1 MQFKKFNFYL
11 KLATDSL
18 TAEEHRLALEKA
30 AFGRILAEVKEFNDD
45 QTPEPL
51 VMDVG
56 GKLFHTH
63 TKTLHHGM
71 LAAMVSDGFRL
82 AGDFFIDRDPKWF
95 ALVLHSLRSS
105 SSSSSRM
112 RPEDTQSRN
121 EMDREMQYYNL
132 VGLKQKQKQI
142 IVIGHAFPCIYN
154 DHRASDQ
161 ILCQRLCV
169 GGSQGWEKYHAPPP
183 NHDGRWFAGDG
194 LLFVFKDREHRPQSP
209 ELSNDQVLKF
219 CAATGSCNYI
229 PTREQIPLHSNW
241 TYHRGMFYGADGHFG
256 KLDVSTGTWTALQ
269 QPSQSRFDASLGVVG
284 NRLFVMGGLVEGVA
298 PLDWSATKSVE
309 EYLPSANRWVSV
321 CDLPIAVAKATVVA
335 FNGKLLVIGGID
347 SDAVLE
353 YNPANDKWKTLPHL
367 LVARI
372 QPAVTVVED
381 SVVVMGGYAMEHFD
395 SPLQSVERYDTSTDR
410 WESMASLT
418 SQIHEPVAVVI

>member
-82 AGDFFIDRDPKWF
+82 AGEFFIDRDPKWF

-105 SSSSSRM
+105 SSSSRM

-121 EMDREMQYYNL
+121 EMDREMQFYNL

-169 GGSQGWEKYHAPPP
+169 GGSQGWEKYHAPP

-194 LLFVFKDREHRPQSP
+194 LLFVFKDREQRPQSP
-209 ELSNDQVLKF
+209 NDQVLKF
-219 CAATGSCNYI
+219 CAAAGSCNYI
-229 PTREQIPLHSNW
+229 PTRDEIPLHSNW
-241 TYHRGMFYGADGHFG
+241 TYHRGMFYGTDGHFG

-269 QPSQSRFDASLGVVG
+269 QPSQWRFDASLGVVG
-284 NRLFVMGGLVEGVA
+284 NRLFVMGGLVEGAA
-298 PLDWSATKSVE
+298 PLDWSATTSVE

-321 CDLPIAVAKATVVA
+321 CDLPIAVTKATVVA
-335 FNGKLLVIGGID
+335 FDGKLLVIGGID
-347 SDAVLE
+347 SNAVLE

-372 QPAVTVVED
+372 KPAVTVVED
-381 SVVVMGGYAMEHFD
+381 SVVVIGGYATEYCD
-395 SPLQSVERYDTSTDR
+395 TPLQSVERYNPSTDQ
-410 WESMASLT
+410 WERMPSVC
-418 SQIHEPVAVVI
+418 QIHDPVAVVI